1 MKCFYI
7 SSHIVVSQTRPPMIV
22 TSAVSKGM
30 SECFGSE
37 FLAIQWITLLLP
49 HCHQKSEAS
58 LSDGLLPT
66 ALCLFIAIA
75 VNPSSSSSTLDVVT
89 QAPAAPADGSSPSS
103 FVASSLCQSPTVIL
117 VAPTNHLLITY

>member
-1 MKCFYI
+1 
-7 SSHIVVSQTRPPMIV
+7 V

-30 SECFGSE
+30 SERFGSE

-58 LSDGLLPT
+58 LLDGSLST

-75 VNPSSSSSTLDVVT
+75 VNPSSSSSTLDVGR
-89 QAPAAPADGSSPSS
+89 QAPEAPTYGSSPSS
-103 FVASSLCQSPTVIL
+103 FVASSLYQSPTGCPNQPL
-117 VAPTNHLLITY
+117 VDQL